1 MRAARLLIILLLF
14 SAACKNSDSWMGR
27 QWHNTTA
34 HFNVYFNAEQKWL
47 ETVQG
52 LREGY
57 KDDYRGFIELY
68 NYGTAEGLKGNQ
80 GAMDEVVKKV
90 STMIDKHPRSKWV
103 DDAYLLMG
111 KAYFMKGDFTAAAD
125 LFEFVNGNFKDPE
138 IVYSSRL
145 WVFQTLYHRKKYVE
159 AEDLIK
165 TLKADKDFPKSLNG
179 ELNKALGGVL
189 LKQGKNQQALEPLE
203 LALSK
208 AHGKLERYRLHFL
221 LGQIYLDQKK
231 YDDAEKH
238 YARVIKMNPPYE
250 MAFNARIS
258 LTEILALQGGY
269 YNRVNTILKRMLRD
283 DKNIEYYGQI
293 YYRMGM
299 NELRSGTES
308 KAISLFNTSLRKS
321 GNDNAQMT
329 TTYLALGDLFYKKRQ
344 FEPAGLYYDSANKKL
359 DEKHPD
365 YARIAARSTQLS
377 ELLRHLL
384 TIKRED
390 SLLRLAADPVLRE
403 KTIDRLVEE
412 ERKRQLEGKNNPP
425 PPPPPPDPGNLQ
437 AGGNS
442 SFPFYN
448 PALRTKSRQE
458 FNTYWGTRA
467 NRDYWRISSKKV
479 SSTGPEN
486 GQDSVGGQQDT
497 GSAPGIPEGIA
508 ADRRKYYKEIPF
520 TADAKKMS
528 LERLE
533 EAHFMA
539 AGIYQ
544 TQLME
549 DAEAIRLYQELLSR
563 FPKSRYEAQTLYE
576 LAKMYKAAGN
586 TAEYDKHAGL
596 LKQKHPGSLYVKLLD
611 NSGVMPEGPVSEL
624 KEIEDIY
631 SSMYERFL
639 AADYAK
645 AMEIKLTADR
655 KYAGNALQSRFDY
668 LYALCMLK
676 NGQAEKGVEL
686 LKQVVADYPNTP
698 IALQAQ
704 SNIEAWER
712 LQTRQVSQ
720 DTVKTE
726 PVAGG
731 SDLWKTWDGKEEL
744 FFLLVFPKGA
754 NTNLLRAA
762 LNDFNKENF
771 IFEQLEVS
779 TARSSG
785 ETVYISVANFSQPA
799 KTREYVEFISGKPE
813 FFASKGLFEFEVGWI
828 SKTNYTA
835 LAASNRINAYMEFYR
850 GKVK

>member
-467 NRDYWRISSKKV
+467 NRDYWRISS
-479 SSTGPEN
+479 N
-486 GQDSVGGQQDT
+486 
-497 GSAPGIPEGIA
+497 
-508 ADRRKYYKEIPF
+508 
-520 TADAKKMS
+520 
-528 LERLE
+528 
-533 EAHFMA
+533 
-539 AGIYQ
+539 
-544 TQLME
+544 
-549 DAEAIRLYQELLSR
+549 
-563 FPKSRYEAQTLYE
+563 
-576 LAKMYKAAGN
+576 
-586 TAEYDKHAGL
+586 
-596 LKQKHPGSLYVKLLD
+596 
-611 NSGVMPEGPVSEL
+611 
-624 KEIEDIY
+624 
-631 SSMYERFL
+631 
-639 AADYAK
+639 
-645 AMEIKLTADR
+645 
-655 KYAGNALQSRFDY
+655 
-668 LYALCMLK
+668 
-676 NGQAEKGVEL
+676 
-686 LKQVVADYPNTP
+686 
-698 IALQAQ
+698 
-704 SNIEAWER
+704 
-712 LQTRQVSQ
+712 
-720 DTVKTE
+720 
-726 PVAGG
+726 
-731 SDLWKTWDGKEEL
+731 
-744 FFLLVFPKGA
+744 
-754 NTNLLRAA
+754 
-762 LNDFNKENF
+762 
-771 IFEQLEVS
+771 
-779 TARSSG
+779 
-785 ETVYISVANFSQPA
+785 
-799 KTREYVEFISGKPE
+799 
-813 FFASKGLFEFEVGWI
+813 
-828 SKTNYTA
+828 
-835 LAASNRINAYMEFYR
+835 
-850 GKVK
+850 